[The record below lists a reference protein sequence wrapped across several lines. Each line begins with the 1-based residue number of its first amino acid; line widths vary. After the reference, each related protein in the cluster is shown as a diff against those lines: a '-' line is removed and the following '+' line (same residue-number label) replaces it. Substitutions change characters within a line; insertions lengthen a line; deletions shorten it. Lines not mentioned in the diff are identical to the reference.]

1 MQKIRKKIRKIWPKW
16 AKMAKMGQN
25 WPKFHKSAHNS
36 AYWRHGANFFTVLER
51 THIGHPGNTKK
62 SAKNQPQIGQ
72 KRPKSAKIG
81 QNPTK
86 VPITR
91 PIEDMTPSF
100 LQFWNAHTWG
110 SQEMQKKSTKR
121 PKNRPKSAKIR
132 QNQSSDINEA
142 WFWQILADFGPF
154 FCLFC
159 CWFSCIS
166 RAPMSL

>member
-1 MQKIRKKIRKIWPKW
+1 MVNSGLVFSANISQKNQKIKIALFSLNCTTVRKANNLADWRHGANFFTVLERSHIGCPGNAKNPQKICKIWPKW
-16 AKMAKMGQN
+16 AKMAKMGQT

-110 SQEMQKKSTKR
+110 
-121 PKNRPKSAKIR
+121 P
-132 QNQSSDINEA
+132 
-142 WFWQILADFGPF
+142 
-154 FCLFC
+154 
-159 CWFSCIS
+159 
-166 RAPMSL
+166 